1 VVLLPKRGLHF
12 KKNVLQRVSTVSTI
26 VVDAPS
32 LPFRPHPH
40 YPSGALSI
48 SNGEVLPS
56 VQASQPV
63 NEGSDS
69 DDPSSDP
76 SISSDEILP
85 SVSSDEAPALSEAP
99 TSSDDPLPDIS
110 SDDPLPDISSV
121 CFLPAPECGN
131 ACNTAK
137 GFKCTFIDA
146 YFECGHFQC
155 VQTTMMINSCITCSY
170 SKKQKRQHL
179 K

>member
-1 VVLLPKRGLHF
+1 MLPHFLFVLTL
-12 KKNVLQRVSTVSTI
+12 I
-26 VVDAPS
+26 I
-32 LPFRPHPH
+32 

-48 SNGEVLPS
+48 SSGEVLPS

-69 DDPSSDP
+69 DDPSSHP

-110 SDDPLPDISSV
+110 SV

-137 GFKCTFIDA
+137 GLKCTFIDA

-155 VQTTMMINSCITCSY
+155 VQTTMMINSCITCSC
-170 SKKQKRQHL
+170 SKKTETPTPQMIIGLRHAL
-179 K
+179 EE